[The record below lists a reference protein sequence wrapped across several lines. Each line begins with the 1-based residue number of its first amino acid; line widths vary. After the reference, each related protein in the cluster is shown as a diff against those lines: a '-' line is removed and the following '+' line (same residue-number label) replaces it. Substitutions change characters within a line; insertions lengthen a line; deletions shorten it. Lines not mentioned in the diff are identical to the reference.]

1 VDEWITIAE
10 YARRKNQTQEAAR
23 QKIRR
28 GTLQSFKG
36 DNGRTLVL
44 WSEEED
50 GIPQQASGSSRELVE
65 ALRSQITSLEQDK
78 EQMREEAHRMQQII
92 MALSQKIPEPPQES
106 FVLKE
111 LTGAT
116 QEVKEKTVRGITKW
130 MRRFSR

>member
-1 VDEWITIAE
+1 MHLDL
-10 YARRKNQTQEAAR
+10 R
-23 QKIRR
+23 
-28 GTLQSFKG
+28 
-36 DNGRTLVL
+36 
-44 WSEEED
+44 SEEL
-50 GIPQQASGSSRELVE
+50 QA
-65 ALRSQITSLEQDK
+65 DK

-106 FVLKE
+106 VVLKE